1 MAESDPKIAPQD
13 WFAVRKR
20 NARAGLRKLV
30 AIVAENRTDRAE
42 APLPL
47 HKSIY
52 MSEARNAAEMEHIF
66 RGEPIVV
73 GLSGDIP
80 KTGDTLVFDSVGPS
94 ILVTR
99 GKDGV
104 ARAFLNMCTH
114 RGAKLVEPP
123 GECRSNHEL
132 LRGLAPRLGATHRA
146 YAMTDLEIVDETLR
160 ASGWPDAA
168 TASRP
173 YCQTTFAPV
182 RLPLGSVSPWA
193 CITLTVKPSRLG
205 DV

>member
-66 RGEPIVV
+66 RNEPIVA

-114 RGAKLVEPP
+114 RGAKLVEEKEPWQ
-123 GECRSNHEL
+123 GSR
-132 LRGLAPRLGATHRA
+132 PRLVCPFHAWTFDPAGQGRLRELRDRRA
-146 YAMTDLEIVDETLR
+146 QPDRTPLR
-160 ASGWPDAA
+160 R
-168 TASRP
+168 ASRP
-173 YCQTTFAPV
+173 DLRPCQ
-182 RLPLGSVSPWA
+182 
-193 CITLTVKPSRLG
+193 SRWRANRRG
-205 DV
+205 GASR